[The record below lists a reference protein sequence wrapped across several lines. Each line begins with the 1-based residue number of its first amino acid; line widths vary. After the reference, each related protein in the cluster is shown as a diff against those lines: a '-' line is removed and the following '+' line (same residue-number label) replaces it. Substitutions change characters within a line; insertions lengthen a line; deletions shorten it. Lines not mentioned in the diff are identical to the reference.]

1 MKSKVTVI
9 ILIVVIVFL
18 GALSFFFGY
27 KFLNSDEKINE
38 LIAQVESLTNENQE
52 IQTQL
57 GQGGEANGTQNEVQT
72 VEKLIIPKFDY
83 EKGSTYNGEK
93 LSYDGYTCYTDT
105 GSCYIKG
112 NTANYQNSSSNS
124 NEKHTYTIDEN
135 IVDVVRTW
143 ISDGSNIA
151 TCILGESG
159 NVYINL
165 LGNNGDNMTKIDSV
179 SNICRLFVTTLTN
192 EQGRQLRTIV
202 GVDTDGN
209 NHDICTIYN
218 NTISRIW

>member
-38 LIAQVESLTNENQE
+38 LIAQVESLTNEKQE

-57 GQGGEANGTQNEVQT
+57 GQGGEADGTQNEVQT

-83 EKGSTYNGEK
+83 EKGSTYNGEN

-105 GSCYIKG
+105 GYCYVKE
-112 NTANYQNSSSNS
+112 NTANFSSNS
-124 NEKHTYTIDEN
+124 NEEYTYTIDEN
-135 IVDVVRTW
+135 VVDAVRTW
-143 ISDGSNIA
+143 IGQGSNIA
-151 TCILGESG
+151 TCLLGESG

-165 LGNNGDNMTKIDSV
+165 FGRDNNMTKIDSV
-179 SNICRLFVTTLTN
+179 SNICRVFVTTLTDG
-192 EQGRQLRTIV
+192 QGRQLRTIV

>member
-57 GQGGEANGTQNEVQT
+57 GQGGEAVGTQNEVQT

-83 EKGSTYNGEK
+83 EKGSTYNGEN

-105 GSCYIKG
+105 GYCYVKE
-112 NTANYQNSSSNS
+112 NTANFSSNS
-124 NEKHTYTIDEN
+124 NEEYTYTIDEN
-135 IVDVVRTW
+135 VVDAVRTW
-143 ISDGSNIA
+143 IGQGSNIA
-151 TCILGESG
+151 TCLLGESG

-165 LGNNGDNMTKIDSV
+165 FGRDNNMTKIDSV
-179 SNICRLFVTTLTN
+179 SNICRLFVTTLTDG
-192 EQGRQLRTIV
+192 QGRQLRTIV

-218 NTISRIW
+218 NTITRIW

>member
-38 LIAQVESLTNENQE
+38 LIAQVESLTNENQK

-57 GQGGEANGTQNEVQT
+57 GQGGEADGTQNEVQT

-83 EKGSTYNGEK
+83 EKGSTYNGEN

-105 GSCYIKG
+105 GYCYVKG
-112 NTANYQNSSSNS
+112 NTANFSSNS
-124 NEKHTYTIDEN
+124 NEEYIYTIDEN
-135 IVDVVRTW
+135 IVDAVRTW
-143 ISDGSNIA
+143 IGQGSNIA
-151 TCILGESG
+151 TCLLGESG

-165 LGNNGDNMTKIDSV
+165 FGRDNNMTKIDSV
-179 SNICRLFVTTLTN
+179 SNICRLFVTTLTDR
-192 EQGRQLRTIV
+192 QGRQLRTIV

-218 NTISRIW
+218 NTITRIW

>member
-9 ILIVVIVFL
+9 ILIVIIVFL

-57 GQGGEANGTQNEVQT
+57 GQGGEADGTQNEVQT

-83 EKGSTYNGEK
+83 EKGSTYNGEN

-105 GSCYIKG
+105 GYCYVKE
-112 NTANYQNSSSNS
+112 NTANFSSNS
-124 NEKHTYTIDEN
+124 NEEYTYTIDEN
-135 IVDVVRTW
+135 VVDAVRTW
-143 ISDGSNIA
+143 IGQGSNIA
-151 TCILGESG
+151 TCLLGESG

-165 LGNNGDNMTKIDSV
+165 FGRDNNMTKIDSV
-179 SNICRLFVTTLTN
+179 SNICRLFVTTLTDG
-192 EQGRQLRTIV
+192 QGRQLRTIV

-218 NTISRIW
+218 NTITRIW

>member
-9 ILIVVIVFL
+9 ILIVIIVFL

-27 KFLNSDEKINE
+27 KFLNSAEKINE

-57 GQGGEANGTQNEVQT
+57 GQGGEADGTQNEVQT

-83 EKGSTYNGEK
+83 EKGSTYNGEN

-105 GSCYIKG
+105 GYCYVKE
-112 NTANYQNSSSNS
+112 NTANFSSNS
-124 NEKHTYTIDEN
+124 NEEYTYTIDEN
-135 IVDVVRTW
+135 VVDAVRTW
-143 ISDGSNIA
+143 IGQGSNIA
-151 TCILGESG
+151 TCLLGESG

-179 SNICRLFVTTLTN
+179 SNICRLFVTTLTDG
-192 EQGRQLRTIV
+192 QGRQLRTIV

-218 NTISRIW
+218 NTITRIW

>member
-38 LIAQVESLTNENQE
+38 LIAQVESLTNEKQE
-52 IQTQL
+52 IETQL
-57 GQGGEANGTQNEVQT
+57 GQGGEADGTQNEVQT

-93 LSYDGYTCYTDT
+93 LSYDGYVCYTDT
-105 GSCYIKG
+105 GSCHIKG
-112 NTANYQNSSSNS
+112 NTANFSSNS
-124 NEKHTYTIDEN
+124 NEEYTYTIDEN
-135 IVDVVRTW
+135 VVDAVRTW
-143 ISDGSNIA
+143 IGQGSNIA
-151 TCILGESG
+151 TCLLGESG

-165 LGNNGDNMTKIDSV
+165 FGRDNNMTKIDSV
-179 SNICRLFVTTLTN
+179 SNICRLFVTTLTDG
-192 EQGRQLRTIV
+192 QGRQLRTIV

-218 NTISRIW
+218 NTITRIW

>member
-38 LIAQVESLTNENQE
+38 LIAQVESLTNEKQE

-57 GQGGEANGTQNEVQT
+57 GQGGEADGTQNEVQT

-83 EKGSTYNGEK
+83 EKGSTYNGEN

-105 GSCYIKG
+105 GYCYVKE
-112 NTANYQNSSSNS
+112 NTANFSSNS
-124 NEKHTYTIDEN
+124 NEEYTYTIDEN
-135 IVDVVRTW
+135 VVDAVRTW
-143 ISDGSNIA
+143 IGQGSNIA
-151 TCILGESG
+151 TCLLGESG

-165 LGNNGDNMTKIDSV
+165 FGRDNNMTKIDSV
-179 SNICRLFVTTLTN
+179 SNICRLFVTTLTDG
-192 EQGRQLRTIV
+192 QGRQLRTIV

-218 NTISRIW
+218 NTITRIW